1 MSRILIAAI
10 IAVSLGAASLG
21 GAAWAAGKDSYY
33 YPPVDSEEVFARDL
47 TTAPPA
53 DRAVRVGFTTQ
64 ITKAQLAAPE
74 SPRFVIFAKGDEARQ
89 MIIVA
94 LDDQVFRTIYR
105 ARAVL
110 AQLTSNVRG
119 AEMFINKIEAHATW
133 LKCSSIV
140 SHANPHGISSVSPVF
155 WRWPPRSFSPRR
167 SRHSPMPNMPALSLT
182 PKPAR
187 RSTQAT
193 PTRRGIRPR

>member
-10 IAVSLGAASLG
+10 IAVSLGAAILG

-47 TTAPPA
+47 AVAPPA
-53 DRAVRVGFTTQ
+53 GRAVRVGFTTQ

-74 SPRFVIFAKGDEARQ
+74 SPRFVIFAKGDEAQ
-89 MIIVA
+89 HMIIIA
-94 LDDQVFRTIYR
+94 LDDQVFKTIYR

-119 AEMFINKIEAHATW
+119 ADLFVNNIQDHATW
-133 LKCSSIV
+133 FDLAKMLGFEDMVISDGATW
-140 SHANPHGISSVSPVF
+140 SHRVIF
-155 WRWPPRSFSPRR
+155 E
-167 SRHSPMPNMPALSLT
+167 
-182 PKPAR
+182 
-187 RSTQAT
+187 
-193 PTRRGIRPR
+193 